1 MRSLYFLQV
10 AYLVL
15 ILHQIFSS
23 MALSGATCQKFKF
36 VVGEDVVFNY
46 ILEGHV
52 FQRVTVL
59 SATQCHVRCKD
70 NCLCV
75 SMNYFPQSKENN
87 CDLNDANREMV
98 PAAIKW
104 RPGGNY
110 YDLVRSYT
118 VKGGDKYSPGKHHC
132 VNRCCHSNPCLN
144 GGVCQELCDTFSPRF
159 NCTCPGSYS
168 GQRCE
173 KMKQPRSCKDIA
185 SNGALIS
192 GKYDIFNSANE
203 SIPVHCDLKSEVG
216 FKWALIQSFS
226 LANKDTFKRV
236 DFGRDYS
243 VNETNSKIDW
253 NPYRLSLSW
262 MQSLADH
269 STHLRTTCNFVK
281 DGLQYTDYARAKLVD
296 QDIFGRWDSVCRMY
310 EYINIRG
317 NNCSDC
323 TAMTKQN
330 YNEPWTIKSR
340 SKDCTFDE
348 YSGSTQNE
356 NNFGRYHDG
365 CVNINHHCT
374 SSPASIT

>member
-1 MRSLYFLQV
+1 
-10 AYLVL
+10 
-15 ILHQIFSS
+15 
-23 MALSGATCQKFKF
+23 
-36 VVGEDVVFNY
+36 
-46 ILEGHV
+46 
-52 FQRVTVL
+52 
-59 SATQCHVRCKD
+59 
-70 NCLCV
+70 
-75 SMNYFPQSKENN
+75 
-87 CDLNDANREMV
+87 
-98 PAAIKW
+98 
-104 RPGGNY
+104 
-110 YDLVRSYT
+110 
-118 VKGGDKYSPGKHHC
+118 
-132 VNRCCHSNPCLN
+132 
-144 GGVCQELCDTFSPRF
+144 
-159 NCTCPGSYS
+159 
-168 GQRCE
+168 
-173 KMKQPRSCKDIA
+173 MKRPRSCKDIA
-185 SNGALIS
+185 SNGASIS

-243 VNETNSKIDW
+243 VNETKSKIDW
-253 NPYRLSLSW
+253 NSYRLSLSW

-340 SKDCTFDE
+340 SKDCTFDG
-348 YSGSTQNE
+348 YSVSTQNE

-365 CVNINHHCT
+365 GVNINHRCT
-374 SSPASIT
+374 SSPASTTQHWFGAKHNS